1 MARDRQRAK
10 QRRRRQSGAATRARN
25 PRAREIGLDDASVEE
40 SGLGGATPT
49 PNPLDHASADVD
61 EALMAEAGPA
71 GFADEVEDD
80 GRAPDIAEDDDR
92 AADIAE
98 DDDRAPDIAE
108 DRPEALAA
116 GVRGETVAP
125 RRAGPFG
132 RILGFLMAC
141 WAELQRVQWPDR
153 RQVGQGTAVV
163 LGFVILAGAYL
174 GLLDAILS
182 PLIQKIL

>member
-10 QRRRRQSGAATRARN
+10 QRRRRQAPGPPARGRN
-25 PRAREIGLDDASVEE
+25 PRARDVGLDDAGIEE

-61 EALMAEAGPA
+61 EALLAEAGAEP
-71 GFADEVEDD
+71 FDD
-80 GRAPDIAEDDDR
+80 GPVAELPEEHEAPTPAEPAR
-92 AADIAE
+92 
-98 DDDRAPDIAE
+98 
-108 DRPEALAA
+108 
-116 GVRGETVAP
+116 RG
-125 RRAGPFG
+125 GPFG
-132 RILGFLMAC
+132 RVGGFLAAS

-163 LGFVILAGAYL
+163 LGFVIIAGAYL
-174 GLLDAILS
+174 GLLDAVIS